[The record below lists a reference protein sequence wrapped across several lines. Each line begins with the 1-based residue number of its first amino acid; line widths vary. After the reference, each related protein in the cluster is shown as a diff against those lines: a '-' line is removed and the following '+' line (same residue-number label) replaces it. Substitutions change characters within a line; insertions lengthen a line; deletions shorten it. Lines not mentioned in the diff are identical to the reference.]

1 MLPAEKT
8 HYRKGLTLGLTLA
21 ETFSVVVFVLLLA
34 CALLLS
40 NANESRNQAEEQ
52 LDEAEEQLG
61 EAETELA
68 RAEERLHR
76 GDTVRGSWY
85 RYAQE
90 LEDSLEDA
98 QERAE
103 RVEAALAAARSLLLD
118 SATIGPQEVADSLL
132 KRSAELKTTR
142 DSLEE
147 IESVLEAVEAERDS
161 LVSAATEEQ
170 ALREIVTS
178 SVADR
183 HDTLTSAEVDS
194 VVAQAARAGSM
205 ARELKEAREAV
216 RFRAAQLRNSERR
229 LASSSVDSLA
239 REVDSM
245 ASEVDS
251 MASEVDSMASEVDSL
266 ASESER
272 WRLRFDSLRRGI
284 DPPPCWLDAR
294 DRPEY
299 VFRVELTDNGMR
311 LYAIVPAHRS
321 QEEAVQFIEQ
331 VEEGREYAPAD
342 FLRLTRPFLDLG
354 LRDGC
359 RFWVRPVRKTEDAAI
374 FEERQQQLGARFYFR

>member
-90 LEDSLEDA
+90 LEDSLEDV
-98 QERAE
+98 QKRAE
-103 RVEAALAAARSLLLD
+103 RVEAALAAARSLLDDGEL
-118 SATIGPQEVADSLL
+118 GPQEVADSLL
-132 KRSAELKTTR
+132 ERSAELMTAR
-142 DSLEE
+142 DSLEGA
-147 IESVLEAVEAERDS
+147 ESALEAVEAERDS

-170 ALREIVTS
+170 MLREIVAS
-178 SVADR
+178 SVAEQ
-183 HDTLTSAEVDS
+183 HDSLTSAQVDS

-205 ARELKEAREAV
+205 ARELKEAREAL
-216 RFRAAQLRNSERR
+216 RFRAAQLRDTERL

-239 REVDSM
+239 RE
-245 ASEVDS
+245 
-251 MASEVDSMASEVDSL
+251 
-266 ASESER
+266 SER
-272 WRLRFDSLRRGI
+272 WRFRFDSLRRGI
-284 DPPPCWLDAR
+284 DPPPCWLDSS
-294 DRPEY
+294 DRLEY

-311 LYAIVPAHRS
+311 LEAIVPARRS
-321 QEEAVQFIEQ
+321 QEEAVQFVER

-342 FLRLTRPFLDLG
+342 FLRLTRPFLDIG
-354 LRDGC
+354 RRDGC
-359 RFWVRPVRKTEDAAI
+359 RFWVRPVRRTEDAAI

>member
-98 QERAE
+98 QKRAE

-118 SATIGPQEVADSLL
+118 SATIGPQEVANSLL
-132 KRSAELKTTR
+132 ERSAELKITR
-142 DSLEE
+142 DSLEG
-147 IESVLEAVEAERDS
+147 VLEAVEAERDS
-161 LVSAATEEQ
+161 LISAATEEQ
-170 ALREIVTS
+170 MLREIVTS
-178 SVADR
+178 AVAER
-183 HDTLTSAEVDS
+183 HDSLTSAQVDS
-194 VVAQAARAGSM
+194 VVAQAARASSM

-216 RFRAAQLRNSERR
+216 RFRAAQLRDRERL

-239 REVDSM
+239 REVDS
-245 ASEVDS
+245 
-251 MASEVDSMASEVDSL
+251 L

-272 WRLRFDSLRRGI
+272 WRVRFDSLRRGI

-321 QEEAVQFIEQ
+321 QEEAVRFVER

-342 FLRLTRPFLDLG
+342 FRRLTRPFLDVG

-359 RFWVRPVRKTEDAAI
+359 RFWVRPVRRTEDAAI
-374 FEERQQQLGARFYFR
+374 FEERQRQLGARFYFR

>member
-40 NANESRNQAEEQ
+40 NANESRDQAEEQ

-132 KRSAELKTTR
+132 RRSAELLATR
-142 DSLEE
+142 DSLEGA
-147 IESVLEAVEAERDS
+147 ESALEAVEAERDS
-161 LVSAATEEQ
+161 LISATTEEQ
-170 ALREIVTS
+170 ALREF
-178 SVADR
+178 VAGEVAQR
-183 HDTLTSAEVDS
+183 HDSLTSAHVDS
-194 VVAQAARAGSM
+194 VVAQAARAGCM
-205 ARELKEAREAV
+205 ARELEEAREAL
-216 RFRAAQLRNSERR
+216 RFRAAQLRDTERL

-239 REVDSM
+239 K
-245 ASEVDS
+245 
-251 MASEVDSMASEVDSL
+251 
-266 ASESER
+266 ESER
-272 WRLRFDSLRRGI
+272 WRFRFDSLRRGI
-284 DPPPCWLDAR
+284 DPPPCWLDSS
-294 DRPEY
+294 DRLEY

-311 LYAIVPAHRS
+311 LEAIVPARRS
-321 QEEAVQFIEQ
+321 QEEAVQFVEQ
-331 VEEGREYAPAD
+331 VEEGREYAPAE
-342 FLRLTRPFLDLG
+342 FLRLTRPFLDIG
-354 LRDGC
+354 RRDGC
-359 RFWVRPVRKTEDAAI
+359 RFWVRPVRKTDDAAI
-374 FEERQQQLGARFYFR
+374 FELRQQQLGARFYFR

>member
-21 ETFSVVVFVLLLA
+21 ETFSVVVFILLLA

-118 SATIGPQEVADSLL
+118 SATIGPQEVTDSLL
-132 KRSAELKTTR
+132 ERSAELMDTR
-142 DSLEE
+142 DSLAG
-147 IESVLEAVEAERDS
+147 VLEAVEAERDS
-161 LVSAATEEQ
+161 LVGAATEEQ
-170 ALREIVTS
+170 MLREIVAS
-178 SVADR
+178 SVAEQ
-183 HDTLTSAEVDS
+183 HDSLTSAQVDS

-205 ARELKEAREAV
+205 ARELKEAREAL
-216 RFRAAQLRNSERR
+216 RFRAAQLRDTERL

-239 REVDSM
+239 RE
-245 ASEVDS
+245 
-251 MASEVDSMASEVDSL
+251 
-266 ASESER
+266 SER
-272 WRLRFDSLRRGI
+272 WRFRFDSLRRGI
-284 DPPPCWLDAR
+284 DPPPCWLDSR

-299 VFRVELTDNGMR
+299 VFRVKLTDNGMR

-321 QEEAVQFIEQ
+321 QEEAVQFVEQ

-342 FLRLTRPFLDLG
+342 FLQLTRPFLDIG
-354 LRDGC
+354 RRDGC
-359 RFWVRPVRKTEDAAI
+359 RFWVRPVRKTDDAAV
-374 FEERQQQLGARFYFR
+374 FELRQQQLGARFYFR